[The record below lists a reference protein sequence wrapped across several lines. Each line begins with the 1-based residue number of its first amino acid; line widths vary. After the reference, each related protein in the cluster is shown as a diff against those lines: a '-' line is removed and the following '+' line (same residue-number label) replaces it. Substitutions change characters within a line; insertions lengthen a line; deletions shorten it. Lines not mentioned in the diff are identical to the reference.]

1 MLILFHFYLLYRI
14 EKGVTL
20 KARINRVIVLRP
32 ENTTTVSMRKSRLAI
47 FAFYAL
53 AMKFIFCFYIK
64 SRINVYGKN
73 INTKKD

>member
-20 KARINRVIVLRP
+20 KARINRVIVSRP
-32 ENTTTVSMRKSRLAI
+32 KNTTTVSMRKSRLVI

-53 AMKFIFCFYIK
+53 NYEIYFCFLSK
-64 SRINVYGKN
+64 EELMLWQN
-73 INTKKD
+73 INT

>member
-14 EKGVTL
+14 EKGITL
-20 KARINRVIVLRP
+20 KARINRVIVSRP

-53 AMKFIFCFYIK
+53 SYEIYFFVFISK
-64 SRINVYGKN
+64 VELMLWQKH
-73 INTKKD
+73 